1 MRDVH
6 GLSFTSIGLVSA
18 LPQVFLL
25 FVTMG
30 AALLADRL
38 RTRKRRPLSSRTV
51 RRALTAL
58 GLGLNALFFVALT
71 PLRESAT
78 TAAVMFV
85 VAYSLLGFP
94 VGGGY
99 GVNHLDIAP
108 RAAGVIVGISNTW
121 GSVAGACAPV
131 VMGWL
136 TPFPLG
142 RSRDSFDD
150 GSAGK
155 RPDAWFRSFGRGHQ
169 LTGGWGRSWGSA
181 SRLGGDNVGGVGAC
195 VHLRGRDGRGWDRG
209 LPDARAGAAAAC
221 PRPEPR
227 KALTAAIVCG

>member
-71 PLRESAT
+71 PMRESVA
-78 TAAVMFV
+78 TAAVIFIL
-85 VAYSLLGFP
+85 AYSLLGFP

-155 RPDAWFRSFGRGHQ
+155 PRRLVSIVWTRPPTDAVVATAAGEVPADWVETMSAE
-169 LTGGWGRSWGSA
+169 WGRVFIFVAVMDAVGIVGYLTLGQGRPQRA
-181 SRLGGDNVGGVGAC
+181 LDPSRVRL
-195 VHLRGRDGRGWDRG
+195 
-209 LPDARAGAAAAC
+209 
-221 PRPEPR
+221 
-227 KALTAAIVCG
+227 

>member
-51 RRALTAL
+51 RRALTTL

-78 TAAVMFV
+78 TAAIIFV
-85 VAYSLLGFP
+85 LAYSLLGFP

-150 GSAGK
+150 GSTGK
-155 RPDAWFRSFGRGHQ
+155 RLTCVFGRFRRSHKTEWWLGPQ
-169 LTGGWGRSWGSA
+169 LGKCQPIGWRPCRRSG
-181 SRLGGDNVGGVGAC
+181 GAC
-195 VHLRGRDGRGWDRG
+195 SSSW
-209 LPDARAGAAAAC
+209 P
-221 PRPEPR
+221 
-227 KALTAAIVCG
+227 

>member
-1 MRDVH
+1 MQNGIPAYMRDVH

-71 PLRESAT
+71 PMRESAA

-85 VAYSLLGFP
+85 LAYSLLGFP

-155 RPDAWFRSFGRGHQ
+155 SRRLVSIVWTRSPTDRWLGPQ
-169 LTGGWGRSWGSA
+169 LGKCQPIGWRQCRRS
-181 SRLGGDNVGGVGAC
+181 GGVC
-195 VHLRGRDGRGWDRG
+195 SSSW
-209 LPDARAGAAAAC
+209 P
-221 PRPEPR
+221 
-227 KALTAAIVCG
+227 

>member
-6 GLSFTSIGLVSA
+6 GLSFPSIGLVSA

-51 RRALTAL
+51 RRALTTL

-78 TAAVMFV
+78 TAAIIFV
-85 VAYSLLGFP
+85 LAYSLLGFP

-108 RAAGVIVGISNTW
+108 RAAGVKCTAGSNAW
-121 GSVAGACAPV
+121 PSRVARLRLGAARR
-131 VMGWL
+131 GW
-136 TPFPLG
+136 PRCLG
-142 RSRDSFDD
+142 VLSPRFC
-150 GSAGK
+150 
-155 RPDAWFRSFGRGHQ
+155 
-169 LTGGWGRSWGSA
+169 GWGRGSE
-181 SRLGGDNVGGVGAC
+181 R
-195 VHLRGRDGRGWDRG
+195 
-209 LPDARAGAAAAC
+209 
-221 PRPEPR
+221 
-227 KALTAAIVCG
+227 